1 VLRLSR
7 LVVLVVALGSALGGC
22 AGAPSTDPAPVP
34 ARLRASDVL
43 RSWDDARSAAF
54 ASGDVAALRGL
65 YVPGSAAGTADVRM
79 LRAYLGRGLR
89 VEGMRMQVLSLDVLS
104 RDGGRLRL
112 RVTDRL
118 ADGAVAVGAGTGV
131 RLPADAVPLPAD
143 AASTRVVE
151 LVRADDRSW
160 RVASVRE

>member
-22 AGAPSTDPAPVP
+22 AGAASTDPAPVP
-34 ARLRASDVL
+34 TRLRASDVL

-104 RDGGRLRL
+104 SHGAHLRL

-118 ADGAVAVGAGTGV
+118 ADGAVAVGA
-131 RLPADAVPLPAD
+131 AAAVTLPAD

-151 LVRADDRSW
+151 MVRVDDGSW
-160 RVASVRE
+160 RVASVRG

>member
-1 VLRLSR
+1 MLRLSR

-22 AGAPSTDPAPVP
+22 AGGPSTDPAPVP

-65 YVPGSAAGTADVRM
+65 YVPGSAAGTADVRT

-112 RVTDRL
+112 QVTDRL

-131 RLPADAVPLPAD
+131 ALPAD

-151 LVRADDRSW
+151 LVRADDGSW

>member
-1 VLRLSR
+1 MLRLSR

-65 YVPGSAAGTADVRM
+65 YVLGSAAGTADVRT
-79 LRAYLGRGLR
+79 LRAYVARGLR

-104 RDGGRLRL
+104 ADGGRLRL

-118 ADGAVAVGAGTGV
+118 ADGAVAVGTGTGV
-131 RLPADAVPLPAD
+131 ALPAD

-151 LVRADDRSW
+151 LVRADDGSW